1 MAEEVAV
8 VVVAAVEE
16 EVDAGFL
23 REDAEVVDAE
33 VVAVVVAADSM
44 VGVDEVA
51 EVAAMVG
58 VVDVVGDGVV
68 VAVVAV

>member
-16 EVDAGFL
+16 EVDADSL
-23 REDAEVVDAE
+23 REDAEVVDAV

-58 VVDVVGDGVV
+58 VVVDVGDGVV
-68 VAVVAV
+68 AVAAV